1 MLWTF
6 QMVTR
11 YLLLERYKMAKI
23 KAEGLEELQKKL
35 KANVTL
41 DDVKKV
47 VRHNGAELQKKIQ
60 SKADFTKGYQTGTTK
75 RSVGL
80 EIKDGGLTAESGP
93 ETEYAPYLE
102 YGTRF
107 MEAQP
112 FVRPAFDAQ
121 KKEFQNDMKKLV
133 R

>member
-1 MLWTF
+1 MP
-6 QMVTR
+6 
-11 YLLLERYKMAKI
+11 KI
-23 KAEGLEELQKKL
+23 KVEGLEELQKKL

-47 VRHNGAELQKKIQ
+47 VRHNGAELQRKIQ
-60 SKADFTKGYQTGTTK
+60 GNADFKKGYQTGTTK

-80 EIKDGGLTAESGP
+80 EIKDSGLTAESGA

-102 YGTRF
+102 YGTRY

-112 FVRPAFDAQ
+112 FVRPAYDKQ
-121 KKEFQNDMKKLV
+121 KKEFQNDLKKLV